1 MNVRIDESWKD
12 EVCHALMILP
22 NDPKYNAAYCNVP
35 YCLYNEIMADSTQ
48 LPTYKSGLLWAKTYR
63 ILRLKVSETLQK
75 YQLTMTEWALLGK
88 LFESR
93 ENGVHLA
100 DIANALGVEPPLVT
114 TMVSQLEKKGLLGR
128 KEDIR
133 DRRAKYIY
141 LTDEGKALVPQI
153 EETMQATINGLME
166 GLTEEEIATFLK
178 VLSVI
183 SKNA

>member
-1 MNVRIDESWKD
+1 
-12 EVCHALMILP
+12 
-22 NDPKYNAAYCNVP
+22 
-35 YCLYNEIMADSTQ
+35 MANSTQ

-88 LFESR
+88 LFESK

-100 DIANALGVEPPLVT
+100 DIAAALGVEPPLVT

-141 LTDEGKALVPQI
+141 LTDQGKELVPQV
-153 EETMQATINGLME
+153 EETMQTTIGELMKGLS
-166 GLTEEEIATFLK
+166 EEEVTTFLR

-183 SKNA
+183 AKNA